1 MIFRNLRVN
10 LSKIFGI
17 DGFGFCQE
25 FDKIFALSSHAKF
38 RDCARKGNIEWCIIS
53 LQIKRGDLMKQI
65 DVVNKLHSFTFE
77 RCLEGAESN
86 IFTRKLRA

>member
-10 LSKIFGI
+10 LSKIIGI

-25 FDKIFALSSHAKF
+25 FDNIFALGCHAKF
-38 RDCARKGNIEWCIIS
+38 RDRARKGNIEWCIIL
-53 LQIKRGDLMKQI
+53 LQIKGGDLMKQI

-77 RCLEGAESN
+77 PCLGAESN
-86 IFTRKLRA
+86 MFTRKLRA